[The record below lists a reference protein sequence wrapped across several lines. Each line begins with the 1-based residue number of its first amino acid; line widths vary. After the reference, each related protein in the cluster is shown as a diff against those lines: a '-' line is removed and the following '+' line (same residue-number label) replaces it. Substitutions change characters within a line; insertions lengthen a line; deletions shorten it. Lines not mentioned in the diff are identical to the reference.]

1 MCRGSGAVS
10 QGRNPD
16 LVEHIEVAPHAR
28 RLGLRGTWRWFI
40 ERGAMR
46 VGDGL
51 SKAIDVLGFVTRTEV
66 IELNAGVE
74 ADAGQ
79 DLLDLFACGQRIL
92 TRY

>member
-1 MCRGSGAVS
+1 
-10 QGRNPD
+10 
-16 LVEHIEVAPHAR
+16 
-28 RLGLRGTWRWFI
+28 
-40 ERGAMR
+40 MR